1 LIETGNFTQHNPGT
15 LGFAA
20 TGVGAGKFSSGSVT
34 IRNRNSAE
42 VADGVNGDVR
52 QMRGQL
58 AAPLDLGQD
67 QETYLTFLVRQ
78 NTAGL
83 LPSQV
88 SSPNRTLSLEML
100 DAAGLNQFDFG
111 LFGQQTDFGIRSQ
124 ADAAGQDV
132 TAEGFAADAT
142 HLFVAKISG
151 NGAGANTM
159 QASLFGPGSAVGNF
173 TDPQFAWMLT
183 AQSSEGFNPVVTG
196 LQFTSQSEGA
206 FTVSNV
212 WAGGASDFFAA
223 PGAGDFNADGV
234 VDAADL
240 DRWKAGAGTTSAATH
255 WDGDADGDQD
265 VDGADLLM
273 WQQRLGSVTP
283 VTAAAAS
290 VPEPSGMLVALLALG
305 GVAGTGRRARR

>member
-1 LIETGNFTQHNPGT
+1 
-15 LGFAA
+15 
-20 TGVGAGKFSSGSVT
+20 
-34 IRNRNSAE
+34 
-42 VADGVNGDVR
+42 VR
-52 QMRGQL
+52 QMRGEL
-58 AAPLDLGQD
+58 STPLDLGQD

-100 DAAGLNQFDFG
+100 DAAGLNQFDFA

-124 ADAAGQDV
+124 ADAAGEDV
-132 TAEGFAADAT
+132 TADGFAADAT

-159 QASLFGPGSAVGNF
+159 QASVFAPGSAVGNF
-173 TDPQFAWMLT
+173 TDPQFAWTLT
-183 AQSSEGFNPVVTG
+183 AQGSEGFNPVITD
-196 LQFTSQSEGA
+196 LQFTSQFEGN

-212 WAGGASDFFAA
+212 WTGAASDFFAA
-223 PGAGDFNADGV
+223 PAAGDFNADGV

-240 DRWKAGAGTTSAATH
+240 QRWKTGVGTTAAATH

-265 VDGADLLM
+265 VDGVDLLV

-283 VTAAAAS
+283 VVMAATAS

-305 GVAGTGRRARR
+305 GVAATRRR